1 MTQDEVMG
9 MAKKV
14 GFPIRHPDWQKAA
27 QEFAAL
33 VEEKATEKSNARAN
47 SSWTLMCEKMVVLE
61 REACAKIADSQL
73 FNTNALLTAPMQ
85 SSAAYQIGVSIRARG
100 QT

>member
-1 MTQDEVMG
+1 MTQDEIMG

-27 QEFAAL
+27 EEFAAL

-61 REACAKIADSQL
+61 REACAKVADGFIGGDVIAER
-73 FNTNALLTAPMQ
+73 
-85 SSAAYQIGVSIRARG
+85 IRARG
-100 QT
+100 QA